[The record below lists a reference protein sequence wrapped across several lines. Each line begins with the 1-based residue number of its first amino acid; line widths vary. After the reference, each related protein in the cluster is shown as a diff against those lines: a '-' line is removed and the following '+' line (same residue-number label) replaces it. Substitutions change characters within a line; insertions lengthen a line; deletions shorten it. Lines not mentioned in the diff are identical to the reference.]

1 SLLRLGIK
9 NRHIRSLDR
18 RFPVNN
24 ATLGSALGIGLLMF
38 LHNINASNQQLAFQN
53 LNYFA
58 TLAFVSTGNND
69 DFIITF
75 DFQHRLYPRFLQHF
89 RGQGNNLHKL
99 VAAQLTSNR
108 PEDTCSDR
116 LALVVQQH
124 RGVLVKADERSVLA
138 TNTLASTNDN
148 SIHYI
153 TLFNLAAR
161 NSFLD
166 RHLNHITNTSI
177 PAV

>member
-1 SLLRLGIK
+1 YPNCSCSLATISDLYKSFSLLIASIQLNQGLRLIFNYFVCRLKTTNLLSVIQNLKAYAISLLRLGIK
-9 NRHIRSLDR
+9 NRYIRSLDR

-75 DFQHRLYPRFLQHF
+75 DFQHRLYPRFLQ
-89 RGQGNNLHKL
+89 
-99 VAAQLTSNR
+99 
-108 PEDTCSDR
+108 
-116 LALVVQQH
+116 
-124 RGVLVKADERSVLA
+124 
-138 TNTLASTNDN
+138 
-148 SIHYI
+148 
-153 TLFNLAAR
+153 
-161 NSFLD
+161 
-166 RHLNHITNTSI
+166 
-177 PAV
+177 